1 MRIYDNKGETAD
13 RYTLV
18 MRDNIKTR
26 DVAWGKTIMRKQW
39 IVVSACSKPFHPI
52 GVCCGNVEP
61 FAPDK
66 PTSKHLGKRIAFKDL
81 PEDTKHAFVDYWP
94 ISNFRLPKAY
104 SKYGAQM
111 GRSNTAT
118 GKCTLGKVRPVDG
131 DYDNGGAYWG
141 FGRDSE
147 DIYVAKSKK
156 SAYEWPSEGDTNKTG
171 FSFVRANS
179 PYEALKHFESM
190 GLTF

>member
-18 MRDNIKTR
+18 MRDNIKTKDYAFGR
-26 DVAWGKTIMRKQW
+26 VVMRKQW
-39 IVVSACSKPFHPI
+39 IVVSACSKPFHPM

-81 PEDTKHAFVDYWP
+81 PEDTKHAFVDCWP
-94 ISNFRLPKAY
+94 IPAFRLPKV
-104 SKYGAQM
+104 STKYGAQM

-118 GKCTLGKVRPVDG
+118 GKCKLGRVSLHDG
-131 DYDNGGAYWG
+131 YDTGGAYWG
-141 FGRDSE
+141 IGE
-147 DIYVAKSKK
+147 TLYCAKSKK
-156 SAYEWPSEGDTNKTG
+156 SFSEYLPCLDTDKPG

-179 PYEALKHFESM
+179 PYEALKEFESM
-190 GLTF
+190 GLVF

>member
-1 MRIYDNKGETAD
+1 MRVYDNLGETAD

-39 IVVSACSKPFHPI
+39 IVVSACSKPFHPM

-81 PEDTKHAFVDYWP
+81 PEDTKHAFVDCWP
-94 ISNFRLPKAY
+94 IPNFRLPKAY

-111 GRSNTAT
+111 GRSNTAK
-118 GKCTLGKVRPVDG
+118 GKCKLGKVRFYDG
-131 DYDNGGAYWG
+131 AYDIGGAYWG
-141 FGRDSE
+141 SPSDL
-147 DIYVAKSKK
+147 YCAKSKASVAMGYFDDPAK
-156 SAYEWPSEGDTNKTG
+156 PG
-171 FSFVRANS
+171 FSFVRASS
-179 PYEALKHFESM
+179 PFEAVKEFENM